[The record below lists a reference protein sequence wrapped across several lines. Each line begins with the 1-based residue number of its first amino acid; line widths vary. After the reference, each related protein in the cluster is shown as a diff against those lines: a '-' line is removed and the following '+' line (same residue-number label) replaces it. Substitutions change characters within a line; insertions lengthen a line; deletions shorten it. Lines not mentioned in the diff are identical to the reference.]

1 MTRRGIASVVSV
13 CLFFAAGVLAAA
25 VKPVPVVGKANR
37 VAISQAVR
45 DLPRT
50 GPDPDEKRPAFWIR
64 DNEVLPKGNGAVP
77 SGDRL
82 DAALQSE
89 APAGGMPGPS
99 LTFDGLSADDDAAV
113 LGGRVEPP
121 DTNAD
126 VGPNHIV
133 ETVNLL
139 FRVYDKSG
147 APLTAPAKLSSL
159 FAPLGAPC
167 GGRDDGDPIV
177 LYDPLA
183 DRWLISQFCTSG
195 PPFHQVIAISQTGD
209 PTGAFYL
216 YDFTMPNDKFND
228 YPHFGVWP
236 DGYYMSDNQFNAAG
250 TAFLGAGLFAFD
262 RAKMLVGDPSA
273 GFIYFD
279 YFLTD
284 PTSGGMLPTD
294 FDGLVAPPVGTPNLF
309 MEFRADEYGDPTDAL
324 RIYEFHADFAV
335 PANSTL
341 TTRPDLPV
349 AAFDANTPGTR
360 DAIEQ
365 PSPATATQY
374 LDAIADRMM
383 YRIAY
388 RTLDGGVQ
396 SFVAN
401 WTVNVS
407 GVLPTNAATYQAG
420 IRFEEL
426 RRDPGTGAITIQN
439 QVTWAPGAGDGAAG
453 RNIWMGSTA
462 QDHQGNS
469 ALGFSAS
476 STSLVPSIAWAGRL
490 AGDPAD
496 TFNLGETTMYSGAG
510 VQQDTASRW
519 GDYSSMSVDPSDD
532 CTFWYAQ
539 EYYANNGTFDWKTR
553 LGSFKYLG
561 CTAAPKG
568 TLSGTVTI
576 CGGGLPL
583 AGAIVTVDG
592 GYVRTTDAAGAY
604 SMDLPPGPFTVTIT
618 KDGFSSAG
626 GPVTITDA
634 TVTTF
639 DACLA
644 GAAVVVGDGASL
656 LAENCPPGNGTLD
669 PGETVTLSFCLKNTG
684 GANTT
689 DLVATLQPSGGV
701 TSPSAPQNYGVITA
715 GGAAVCRDFAF
726 TVDPNTICGSGITA
740 TLDLKDGATDIG
752 TVTYNFGTGILNVVF
767 LETFDA
773 VVPPALPAGWTAAN
787 DAGGG
792 ALWTTSAVTPET
804 PPNDAFV
811 DDPALLSDKWL
822 DSPSIAVNSASAQLA
837 FSNNYI
843 LESTFDGGVLEI
855 SIGGGAFTDILAAGG
870 SFAANGYSGTI
881 STSFS
886 SPIAGRQAWTGTSSG
901 YVTTI
906 VNLPAAAAGQNV
918 VLRWRMG
925 SDLSVSSTGW
935 RIDTVS
941 VTDGYACCSPIA
953 ASLQVDGHLPLNRP
967 GALAVNKVFEPG
979 ETVLVQPAYFNGSSS
994 SLTLSGTASNFTG
1007 PAGAAYT
1014 LDDATASYGS
1024 IASNTT
1030 NNCYDTNLD
1039 CYAMTVDN
1047 PAPRPAAHWDATFD
1061 EALSTGGAKTWTL
1074 HIGDSFTDTPNSNI
1088 FYSFIETIFHHGITG
1103 GCGAGVYC
1111 PGNNVTRAQ
1120 MAVFILK
1127 AEHGSSYTP
1136 PSCVGIFTDVECTPT
1151 PAFAVDWIEELYNE
1165 GITGGCGAG
1174 VYCPGNN
1181 VTRAQM
1187 AVFLLKGRNGSSFT
1201 PAPCTGIFTDVECA
1215 PTPAFA
1221 VNWIEQLYNDGI
1233 TGGCGVGI
1241 YCPNNPVTR
1250 GQMAVFLTKT
1260 FGLLLYG
1267 P

>member
-13 CLFFAAGVLAAA
+13 CLFLTAGVLAAA
-25 VKPVPVVGKANR
+25 VKPVPVAGKANR

-50 GPDPDEKRPAFWIR
+50 GPDPNEKRPAFWIR
-64 DNEVLPKGNGAVP
+64 DNETLPKGNGAVAP
-77 SGDRL
+77 GDRL

-99 LTFDGLSADDDAAV
+99 LTFEGISSDDNAAAF
-113 LGGRVEPP
+113 GFRIEPP

-126 VGPNHIV
+126 VGPDHIV

-139 FRVYDKSG
+139 FRVYDKAG
-147 APLTAPAKLSSL
+147 TPLTAPAKLSSL

-167 GGRDDGDPIV
+167 GTVDDGDPIV

-183 DRWLISQFCTSG
+183 DRWLISQFCTVG
-195 PPFHQVIAISQTGD
+195 PPFHQLIAISQTAD

-250 TAFLGAGLFAFD
+250 TVFLGAGLFAFD

-284 PTSGGMLPTD
+284 PLSGGMLPTD

-324 RIYEFHADFAV
+324 RIYEFRPDYAV

-349 AAFDANTPGTR
+349 APFDARTPATR
-360 DAIEQ
+360 DEIEQ
-365 PSPATATQY
+365 PAPATNTQY
-374 LDAIADRMM
+374 LAAIADRMM
-383 YRIAY
+383 FRVAY
-388 RTLDGGVQ
+388 RTLSGGVQ

-407 GVLPTNAATYQAG
+407 GANPTSAATYQAG

-426 RRDPGTGAITIQN
+426 RRDPGTGAMTIQN
-439 QVTWAPGAGDGAAG
+439 QVTWAPGAGDGVNG

-476 STSLVPSIAWAGRL
+476 SLSLVPSILWAGRL

-496 TFNLGETTMYSGAG
+496 TLNQGEATMYSGAG

-539 EYYANNGTFDWKTR
+539 EYYANNGSFDWKTR
-553 LGSFKYLG
+553 VGSFKYSG

-568 TLSGTVTI
+568 TLSGVVTI
-576 CGGGLPL
+576 CSGGLPL
-583 AGAIVTVDG
+583 AGAVVTVDG
-592 GYVRTTDAAGAY
+592 GYVRTTDATGAY
-604 SMDLPPGPFTVTIT
+604 SMDLPPGPYTVTIT

-626 GPVTITDA
+626 GPVTIADA

-639 DACLA
+639 DACISGTPVLVA
-644 GAAVVVGDGASL
+644 DGATL
-656 LAENCPPGNGTLD
+656 AAENCPPPNGVPD
-669 PGETVTLSFCLKNTG
+669 PGETVTFSLCLKNTG
-684 GANTT
+684 GANTA
-689 DLVATLQPSGGV
+689 DLVATLAATGGV
-701 TSPSAPQNYGVITA
+701 TDPSAPQGYGVVQA
-715 GGAAVCRDFAF
+715 GGANVCRDFTF
-726 TVDPNTICGSGITA
+726 TVDPNTICGSTITA
-740 TLDLKDGATDIG
+740 TLTLQDGTTDLGSATYD
-752 TVTYNFGTGILNVVF
+752 FSTGSLNV
-767 LETFDA
+767 TFSQNFDGVA
-773 VVPPALPAGWTAAN
+773 PPALPAGWTAAN
-787 DAGGG
+787 AVGGG
-792 ALWTTSAVTPET
+792 ALWTTSAVTPDT
-804 PPNDAFV
+804 APNDAFV
-811 DDPALLSDKWL
+811 DDPGALSDKRL
-822 DSPSIAVNSASAQLA
+822 DSASIAVATASARLT
-837 FSNNYI
+837 FRNSYV
-843 LESTFDGGVLEI
+843 LENGFDGGVLEI

-870 SFAANGYSGTI
+870 SFEAGGYSGTL
-881 STSFS
+881 STVDG
-886 SPIAGRQAWTGTSSG
+886 SPIPGRQAWTGNSAG
-901 YVTTI
+901 YLTTV
-906 VNLPAAAAGQNV
+906 VNLPAAAAGSNV
-918 VLRWRMG
+918 LLRFRMG
-925 SDLSVSSTGW
+925 SDTSVAGTGW
-935 RIDTVS
+935 RVDTLS
-941 VTDGYACCSPIA
+941 LADGYVCCTPIA
-953 ASLQVDGHLPLNRP
+953 VSLQVDGHLAMAPS
-967 GALAVNKVFEPG
+967 AVGLNKVFEPG
-979 ETVLVQPAYFNGSSS
+979 ETVLVEPGYFNGSSS
-994 SLTLSGTASNFTG
+994 ALTLTGTASNFTG

-1014 LDDATASYGS
+1014 LNDSSADYGS
-1024 IASNTT
+1024 ISVNATT
-1030 NNCYDTNLD
+1030 NCFDATGN

-1047 PAPRPAAHWDATFD
+1047 PAPRPAAHWDTTFD
-1061 EALSTGGAKTWTL
+1061 EALSTGPTRSWTL
-1074 HIGDSFTDTPNSNI
+1074 HIGDSFTDTPNGNI
-1088 FYSFIETIFHHGITG
+1088 FYSFIENIFHNGITG
-1103 GCGAGVYC
+1103 GCGAGVFC

-1127 AEHGSSYTP
+1127 AEHGASYTP
-1136 PSCVGIFTDVECTPT
+1136 PACTGLFTDVECTPT

-1165 GITGGCGAG
+1165 GITGGCG
-1174 VYCPGNN
+1174 
-1181 VTRAQM
+1181 
-1187 AVFLLKGRNGSSFT
+1187 
-1201 PAPCTGIFTDVECA
+1201 
-1215 PTPAFA
+1215 
-1221 VNWIEQLYNDGI
+1221 VNL
-1233 TGGCGVGI
+1233 
-1241 YCPNNPVTR
+1241 
-1250 GQMAVFLTKT
+1250 
-1260 FGLLLYG
+1260 
-1267 P
+1267 